1 MAVRQRRK
9 AIRVKVEMMLMRPA
23 KMFDLKMVELTKRLL
38 RFLLSV
44 TRMEKIRNGYVR
56 GAFRLSTL
64 GTKLE
69 RRGEKIRT
77 CRGGVEHILDTVDK
91 GC

>member
-9 AIRVKVEMMLMRPA
+9 AIRVKVEMMLLRPA
-23 KMFDLKMVELTKRLL
+23 KMFDLKMVALTKRRVL

-56 GAFRLSTL
+56 GVVQ
-64 GTKLE
+64 
-69 RRGEKIRT
+69 
-77 CRGGVEHILDTVDK
+77 VEHFGNKV
-91 GC
+91 GEAR

>member
-9 AIRVKVEMMLMRPA
+9 AIRVKVEMMLLRPA
-23 KMFDLKMVELTKRLL
+23 KMFDLKMVELTKRRVL

-56 GAFRLSTL
+56 GVVQ
-64 GTKLE
+64 
-69 RRGEKIRT
+69 
-77 CRGGVEHILDTVDK
+77 VEHFGNKVREAR
-91 GC
+91 